1 MQGNLTVFDIKTWF
15 VCSGSYSYNCS
26 GTLRLIVKGPIRLE
40 LGQAIQA
47 DGIIGLPVRFHPSQ
61 KSPSFSPRS
70 FTRHHNSRG
79 RFPPG
84 HTTASHRSTGEDL
97 HKQGIHA
104 VLRVPFANRVQILS
118 HSNTPGIAAL
128 CMRMKHAFQHSIHR
142 RLPPVAAG
150 IMEAMLLGDKRAVPR
165 LIYNDMIKSGTV
177 HILVV
182 SGFNVGVVAGAF
194 ALLLKV
200 IRINRVV
207 RLVIIVPALA
217 AYCIMTGASAPVVRA
232 TVMGIFLLFS
242 WYVRRAPSIGQ
253 ALSMSAFSIIVY
265 DPLQLYNASFQLSLL
280 LWRQL
285 FSYPD

>member
-1 MQGNLTVFDIKTWF
+1 MINANTHSEDDIHCLIWRILHKHCIVCGRVSSDPIMQGNLTVFDIKTWF

-104 VLRVPFANRVQILS
+104 VLRVPFA
-118 HSNTPGIAAL
+118 
-128 CMRMKHAFQHSIHR
+128 
-142 RLPPVAAG
+142 
-150 IMEAMLLGDKRAVPR
+150 
-165 LIYNDMIKSGTV
+165 
-177 HILVV
+177 
-182 SGFNVGVVAGAF
+182 
-194 ALLLKV
+194 
-200 IRINRVV
+200 
-207 RLVIIVPALA
+207 
-217 AYCIMTGASAPVVRA
+217 
-232 TVMGIFLLFS
+232 
-242 WYVRRAPSIGQ
+242 
-253 ALSMSAFSIIVY
+253 
-265 DPLQLYNASFQLSLL
+265 
-280 LWRQL
+280 
-285 FSYPD
+285 